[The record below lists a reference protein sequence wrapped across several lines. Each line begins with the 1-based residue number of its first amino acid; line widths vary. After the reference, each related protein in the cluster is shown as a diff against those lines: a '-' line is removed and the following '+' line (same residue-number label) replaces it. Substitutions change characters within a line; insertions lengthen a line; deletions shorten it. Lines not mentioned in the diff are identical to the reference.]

1 MMDIK
6 ERAKKIKA
14 VVLDVDGVLTDGG
27 IYESENKEILKRFN
41 CRDGLG
47 LTLARK
53 SGLKLAIITGRIS
66 PPVEYRAK
74 ELKFDGF
81 WQGVMDKRDAYKEL
95 KEKFSLKDEEICY
108 VGDDLIDLPILTQV
122 GFAAAVADAAPEVKE
137 RVHYVAKFNGG
148 YGACRDVVEFILK
161 AQGKWD
167 DIVNGY
173 LAKESQDMEG
183 LSQ

>member
-1 MMDIK
+1 MDID
-6 ERAKKIKA
+6 ERAKRIKA
-14 VVLDVDGVLTDGG
+14 VVLDVDGVLTDGS
-27 IYESENKEILKRFN
+27 IYESKDGELIKRFN

-47 LTLARK
+47 ITLARK
-53 SGLKLAIITGRIS
+53 SGLKLAIVTGRTS

-95 KEKFSLKDEEICY
+95 KEKFSLNDEEICY

-122 GFAAAVADAAPEVKE
+122 GLAAAVADAMPEVKE

-148 YGACRDVVEFILK
+148 YGGVRDVIERILK

-167 DIVNGY
+167 AILKGY
-173 LAKESQDMEG
+173 LAKEAQDTKDISQ
-183 LSQ
+183 

>member
-1 MMDIK
+1 MDILD
-6 ERAKKIKA
+6 RAKKIKV

-27 IYESENKEILKRFN
+27 IYESNEKELFKRFN

-47 LTLARK
+47 ISLARK
-53 SGLKLAIITGRIS
+53 SGLILAIITGRIS

-81 WQGVMDKRDAYKEL
+81 WQGVMDKRDAYREL
-95 KEKFSLKDEEICY
+95 KQKFSLADEEICY

-122 GFAAAVADAAPEVKE
+122 GFAAAVADAVPEVKE

-148 YGACRDVVEFILK
+148 HGAVRDVIEYILK
-161 AQGKWD
+161 AQGKWES
-167 DIVNGY
+167 ILQSY
-173 LAKESQDMEG
+173 LAKEAQNTKDISQ
-183 LSQ
+183 